1 MKVWS
6 FTLLCA
12 VAACGGQSHDA
23 SEAPADTARVAHAV
37 SVDIEVDSQ
46 ASTSTDA
53 AALASAPVGVT
64 RVGGTLRIVRLLDT
78 LLFVDDSR
86 NDEWARFTYLRSLQ
100 NARAHLVLASYLL
113 GEDVG
118 VLWVPADSGSQIVL
132 DDEPVFAPDG
142 RHVFVAHQDL
152 DAGYAENSLTVL
164 RVAGVR
170 LDTVFAASGGRRDE
184 TDSLW
189 GPDSV
194 RWNGSS
200 AIEFVR
206 VDATRQGEVVKR
218 VRMRVHLTGGVWQM
232 TRR

>member
-1 MKVWS
+1 VKVWS
-6 FTLLCA
+6 FILLCA
-12 VAACGGQSHDA
+12 VAACRDRSHDA
-23 SEAPADTARVAHAV
+23 SDAPVDTTRVARAA
-37 SVDIEVDSQ
+37 SADIEVDSQ
-46 ASTSTDA
+46 ASTPTDA

-64 RVGGTLRIVRLLDT
+64 RVGGTLRIVRLSDT
-78 LLFVDDSR
+78 LHFVDDSR

-118 VLWVPADSGSQIVL
+118 VLWVPADSGSPIVL

-142 RHVFVAHQDL
+142 EHFFVAHQDL

-164 RVAGVR
+164 RVSGSG

-194 RWNGSS
+194 RWNSSS

-206 VDATRQGEVVKR
+206 VEATRQGEGVAR
-218 VRMRVHLTGGVWQM
+218 VRMRVHLTGGFWQM